1 MGGEQGMSC
10 SQVQNRQGLRRA
22 ADPHH
27 EHKGEM
33 VRDGRSSRQLAH

>member
-22 ADPHH
+22 ADPCH
-27 EHKGEM
+27 EHEGEM